1 MIQYIRGGDFIN
13 KNKLI
18 HIIYIV
24 KIVLI
29 ITISTILSLF
39 LHASGIGKESII
51 MVFLVGVL
59 VVTVATN
66 GYLYGILASV
76 ISVFIFNYFFT
87 IPFHT
92 LITYNPNDVILMIA
106 FLGASLIS
114 GTMTKMF
121 QKQVLIAKQNEHT
134 ARLLYKITE
143 KFLNITGHKNII
155 LQGINYVYQNTNY
168 DSRVILSESGEE
180 YTDENREFL
189 TDKMDVTDI
198 PIRGLTKQLGI
209 MQIICSKE
217 KFTLEHELLIKTVV
231 TQMGLS
237 LDREFIYKE
246 RENIRIA
253 MEKEEL
259 RTNLIRAISH
269 DLRTPLT
276 GIVGASGV
284 ILDNLEQLDKA
295 NIAKLVSD
303 INEEALWLNNLVEN
317 ILNMTRIG
325 EGKLLISKSYEV
337 VDDVVYQAIN
347 HISNLAK
354 TRNISVSVPEEVVTL
369 LIDGKLIVQV
379 LINLLDNAIKHT
391 QENCNIFVRVYTQDN
406 MVVFEVADNG
416 KGIDNNI
423 KNSLFDSFVT
433 FSSKIIDGKRGMGL
447 GLAICKAIVEAH
459 GGIITA
465 GEAAEGGALFAFR
478 LPLMEEG

>member
-1 MIQYIRGGDFIN
+1 M
-13 KNKLI
+13 
-18 HIIYIV
+18 
-24 KIVLI
+24 VLI
-29 ITISTILSLF
+29 IAISTVLSLF
-39 LHASGIGKESII
+39 LSTSGIGKESII

-59 VVTVATN
+59 VVTVTTS
-66 GYLYGILASV
+66 GYIYGTLAS
-76 ISVFIFNYFFT
+76 ILSVFIFNYFFT
-87 IPFHT
+87 VPLQTF
-92 LITYNPNDVILMIA
+92 ITYNSNDVILMVA

-121 QKQVLIAKQNEHT
+121 QKQVQIAKLNEQT
-134 ARLLYKITE
+134 AKLLYKVTE
-143 KFLNITGHKNII
+143 KFLNITGQKNII
-155 LQGINYVYQNTNY
+155 LQGIKYVYQNTNY
-168 DSRVILSESGEE
+168 DSRVILSECGEV
-180 YTDENREFL
+180 YTDESRSL
-189 TDKMDVTDI
+189 LIDKMDIIDI

-209 MQIICSKE
+209 MQIIYSKE
-217 KFTLEHELLIKTVV
+217 KFNLEHELLIKTVV
-231 TQMGLS
+231 TQMGLT

-259 RTNLIRAISH
+259 RANLIRAISH

-295 NIAKLVSD
+295 NIEKLVAD

-325 EGKLLISKSYEV
+325 EGKLLISKNHEV
-337 VDDVVYQAIN
+337 VDDVVYEAIN

-354 TRNISVSVPEEVVTL
+354 TRKISILVPDDVVTL

-391 QENCNIFVRVYTQDN
+391 QENCCIFVRVYIEGS
-406 MVVFEVADNG
+406 MAVFEVADNG
-416 KGIDNNI
+416 KGIDSKI
-423 KNSLFDSFVT
+423 ESSLFDSFVT

-459 GGIITA
+459 GGTISA
-465 GEAAEGGALFAFR
+465 GKAAEGGALFTFK
-478 LPLMEEG
+478 LPLAEDI

>member
-1 MIQYIRGGDFIN
+1 MIQYICGGDFIN
-13 KNKLI
+13 KYKLI
-18 HIIYIV
+18 HIIYIA

-39 LHASGIGKESII
+39 LRTFGIGKESII

-66 GYLYGILASV
+66 GYLYGIFASI
-76 ISVFIFNYFFT
+76 ISVFIFNYYFT
-87 IPFHT
+87 MPFHT
-92 LITYNPNDVILMIA
+92 LIAYNPNDVILMIA

-134 ARLLYKITE
+134 AKLLYKITE
-143 KFLNITGHKNII
+143 KFLNITGQKNII
-155 LQGINYVYQNTNY
+155 LQGIKYVYQNTNY
-168 DSRVILSESGEE
+168 DSRVILSESGEV
-180 YTDENREFL
+180 YTDDSREL
-189 TDKMDVTDI
+189 LVDKVDIIDI

-209 MQIICSKE
+209 MQIIYTKE
-217 KFTLEHELLIKTVV
+217 KFNLEHELLIKTVV
-231 TQMGLS
+231 TQMGLT

-284 ILDNLEQLDKA
+284 ILDNLDHLDKS
-295 NIAKLVSD
+295 NIGKLVAD

-325 EGKLLISKSYEV
+325 EGKLLISKNHEV
-337 VDDVVYQAIN
+337 VDDVVYEAIN

-354 TRNISVSVPEEVVTL
+354 TRNISISMPDEVVTL

-391 QENCNIFVRVYTQDN
+391 QENCNIFIRVHTQDN
-406 MVVFEVADNG
+406 MAVFEVADNG
-416 KGIDNNI
+416 KGIDKNI
-423 KNSLFDSFVT
+423 ENSLFDSFVT

-459 GGIITA
+459 GGTISA
-465 GEAAEGGALFAFR
+465 GKAAEGGALFTFK
-478 LPLMEEG
+478 LPLTEER

>member
-1 MIQYIRGGDFIN
+1 M
-13 KNKLI
+13 
-18 HIIYIV
+18 
-24 KIVLI
+24 VLI

-39 LHASGIGKESII
+39 LSTSGIGKESII
-51 MVFLVGVL
+51 MVLLVGVL
-59 VVTVATN
+59 VVTVTTK
-66 GYLYGILASV
+66 GYLYGVLASIV
-76 ISVFIFNYFFT
+76 SVFAFNYYFT
-87 IPFHT
+87 VPLQTF
-92 LITYNPNDVILMIA
+92 ITYNSNDVILMVA

-121 QKQVLIAKQNEHT
+121 QKQVQIAKQNEHT

-143 KFLNITGHKNII
+143 KFLNITGQKNII
-155 LQGINYVYQNTNY
+155 LQGIKYVYQNTNY
-168 DSRVILSESGEE
+168 DSRVILSESGEV
-180 YTDENREFL
+180 YTDESREL
-189 TDKMDVTDI
+189 LVDKMDIIDI

-209 MQIICSKE
+209 MQIIYSKE
-217 KFTLEHELLIKTVV
+217 KFNLEHELLIKTVV
-231 TQMGLS
+231 TQMGLT

-284 ILDNLEQLDKA
+284 ILDNLDHLDKS
-295 NIAKLVSD
+295 NIGKLVAD

-325 EGKLLISKSYEV
+325 EGKLLISKNHEV
-337 VDDVVYQAIN
+337 VDDVVYEAIN

-354 TRNISVSVPEEVVTL
+354 TRNISVTIPDDVVTL

-391 QENCNIFVRVYTQDN
+391 QENCNIFIRVYTLDH
-406 MVVFEVADNG
+406 MAVFEVADNG
-416 KGIDNNI
+416 RGIDNNI
-423 KNSLFDSFVT
+423 ENSLFESFVT

-459 GGIITA
+459 GGTISA
-465 GEAAEGGALFAFR
+465 GKAAEGGALFTFK
-478 LPLMEEG
+478 LPLAEEI